1 MNTQDFGNGS
11 PWMALPKSSARMVGK
26 LALSALA
33 LGTALAMGAPAA
45 QATFN
50 SGLVDLQFVGNT
62 NSPPGPTTSGA
73 AVIGSSGDVWN
84 QIVGATD
91 SATYAGPNVPLNLV
105 NGSTF
110 SGAYLTISNENTT
123 PQAYVVDYPGSQTTQ
138 NSADYGLLASD
149 LVAYVD
155 TPIQAASI
163 SGLNTSLTYNLY
175 LYNAWNNGTSGL
187 GTTYTVSGATTPT
200 SQTINPTSAGA
211 TFVSGENYVE
221 FTLSPNA
228 SGIITVDMIS
238 SDTTTSTQALL
249 SGFQLQAVPEP
260 AALGLL
266 AIGGLGLLL
275 LKRRRMA

>member
-1 MNTQDFGNGS
+1 MN
-11 PWMALPKSSARMVGK
+11 ALISTSGGTGTAQPKSSARMVGK
-26 LALSALA
+26 LGLGALA

-62 NSPPGPTTSGA
+62 NGSGPTASGA

-91 SATYAGPNVPLNLV
+91 SATYAGPNVPLRLV
-105 NGSTF
+105 NGSTS

-187 GTTYTVSGATTPT
+187 GTKYTVTGATTPA
-200 SQTINPTSAGA
+200 SQTINPTNAGA
-211 TFVSGENYVE
+211 TFVSGENYVK
-221 FTLSPNA
+221 FTLSPNT

-238 SDTTTSTQALL
+238 SDTKTSGQALL

-260 AALGLL
+260 ASLGLL

-275 LKRRRMA
+275 VGRKRRLA